1 LRYPAVISLCLFL
14 PLAWAG
20 KTVTPTT
27 TLAAER
33 GNNTSGAATFITQS
47 NGNIAPQ
54 NVSKMP
60 VRDLMYPGSTSK
72 MYAHFMPWFGGTNHM
87 NVGYRSDDPVQVQR
101 QVTDMISRG
110 IEGAII
116 NWYGPNFSLENAT
129 TLAMMR
135 EAETRSGQF
144 SFAIME
150 DGGALKKCSTTAG
163 CDVTQRLIDDL
174 NYAYMTFEQSPAYM
188 RMNGRPLVFFFG
200 VEAYVIDWNRVR
212 NNVLGDPILVQRNGG
227 AFTATQMNGA
237 YGWIAPETVTPV
249 DTLGL
254 TYLDNFLAKS
264 LLYPAQLTFGSAYG
278 GFNDTLASWT
288 KNRVIQQQCGQTWL
302 TTMARTGKYYSVAN
316 QLPFMQLVTWN
327 DYEEGTEIE
336 TGIDN
341 CVSLTSAMNGT
352 SLNWILNGQENTVD
366 HFTVFISA
374 DGVNLMP
381 LADLPSGARSLE
393 ISAFDFMP
401 GSYSLYVKAVGKP
414 SLTNKMSEATSFT
427 VQVVRNVNV
436 ATPFDGATVAS
447 PVRIAASA
455 TSSYT
460 VTAMQV
466 YVDGVL
472 AYQGNA
478 ASMDTK
484 LTMQPGTR
492 SVSVKA
498 WDSMG
503 GSVMKSMKL
512 NVLANKSPVAMLAVT
527 PTIGT
532 GSVTVAASAAGSY
545 DPDGTLVITKIDFGD
560 GAIMEASAASHT
572 YASPGTY
579 NVKLTVMDDAGAVGT
594 ATQSV
599 EVQAPKKYVIIHSP
613 TSTSIP
619 QKVRVSATGYSS
631 VAVQAMQIYVDGQ
644 LVHKT
649 LGGFIDKTI
658 VLTKGTHQLTVKGWD
673 ISGANFLSSVNVTAN

>member
-1 LRYPAVISLCLFL
+1 M
-14 PLAWAG
+14 PLAAWAG
-20 KTVTPTT
+20 KSVTPTT
-27 TLAAER
+27 TLANER
-33 GNNTSGAATFITQS
+33 GNNTSGAATFLTQS

-87 NVGYRSDDPVQVQR
+87 NVGYRSDDPAQVQR

-150 DGGALKKCSTTAG
+150 DGGALKKCSSTAG

-212 NNVLGDPILVQRNGG
+212 NSVLGNPILVQRNGG

-237 YGWIAPETVTPV
+237 YSWIAPETVTAV

-254 TYLDNFLAKS
+254 TYLDNFFTKS
-264 LLYPAQLTFGSAYG
+264 LLYPAQLAFGSAYG
-278 GFNDTLASWT
+278 GFNDTLAAWT

-302 TTMARTGKYYSVAN
+302 TTMARAEKYYSAAN
-316 QLPFMQLVTWN
+316 QLPFMQIVTWN
-327 DYEEGTEIE
+327 DYEEGSEIE

-341 CVSLTSAMNGT
+341 CVSVSAAMNGT
-352 SLNWILNGQENTVD
+352 SLNWTLNGQENTVD

-374 DGVNLMP
+374 DGTNLMP
-381 LADLPSGARSLE
+381 LADLPAGARTLE
-393 ISAFDFMP
+393 IGSFDFMP
-401 GSYSLYVKAVGKP
+401 GNYSLYVKAVGKP
-414 SLTNKMSEATSFT
+414 SLTNKMSEAVGFT
-427 VQVVRNVNV
+427 VQVVRNVTV
-436 ATPFDGATVAS
+436 ATPFDGATVSS

-455 TSSYT
+455 SSSYP

-478 ASMDTK
+478 ASMDVK

-498 WDSMG
+498 WDSFG
-503 GSVMKSMKL
+503 GSVMKSLKL
-512 NVLANKSPVAMLAVT
+512 NVLANKSPVALLAVT
-527 PTIGT
+527 PTVGT
-532 GSVTVAASAAGSY
+532 GSVTVAASAVSSY
-545 DPDGTLVITKIDFGD
+545 DPDGTVVTTKIDFGD
-560 GAIMEASAASHT
+560 GTIVPASAASHT
-572 YASPGTY
+572 YQSPGAYT
-579 NVKLTVMDDAGAVGT
+579 VKLTVVDDAGAAAT
-594 ATQSV
+594 ATQTV
-599 EVQAPKKYVIIHSP
+599 EIQAPKKYVIIHSP
-613 TSTSIP
+613 SATSVPLKT
-619 QKVRVSATGYSS
+619 KVSATGYSS

-649 LGGFIDKTI
+649 LGSFMDKT
-658 VLTKGTHQLTVKGWD
+658 VTLTKGTHLLTVKGWD
-673 ISGANFLSSVNVTAN
+673 VSGANFSSSVDVTAN